1 MPGWKKIVALFA
13 LTTSGGLLA
22 AACSGEAQDTA
33 DAPETAEESAAL
45 DTPASP
51 DLEPLLRP
59 NLGRR
64 ACESRCLDES
74 RRCWRRP
81 GCDQERG
88 RCLNRCRRF

>member
-22 AACSGEAQDTA
+22 AACSGEGQDTA

-51 DLEPLLRP
+51 DLEPLQRP
-59 NLGRR
+59 GFARR
-64 ACESRCLDES
+64 ACENRCLDAF
-74 RRCWRRP
+74 RRCRRP
-81 GCDQERG
+81 GCDLDRG
-88 RCLNRCRRF
+88 RCLDGCRRF